1 MQASVGENVFVASC
15 PGCGA
20 TQFKATGPEAP
31 GFSMEVAGRKFQQS
45 DYFVRECLSC
55 GLLYRTPTLSDESLA
70 EYYALVPFQ
79 KWEATGYHPIERAV
93 LSVLKSLPRGSRIL
107 DYGCSSGR
115 LLSGLRDEYE
125 CYGSE
130 VNSVAAG
137 EASTR
142 GLKMIEPG
150 DLAGDLPVKFDAIV
164 LVDVFEH
171 LRKPLLL
178 LRQLM
183 QHASDNAL
191 LVIATG
197 NGDAA
202 ACRRDPAQFWYFRT
216 LEHLSMMTE
225 RHAQHLAAAVGLSL
239 EVLTK
244 VCHYDLSV
252 REKLVLWL
260 HDFVYWQFR
269 RRTFLARTLLPLLPK
284 IRNAG
289 TWTSAPPY
297 TCTRDHVVA
306 VFRGDEKIT
315 EIASTIR
322 SDYSLGKSDCSI

>member
-1 MQASVGENVFVASC
+1 VRRPVPMRAGIGDNIAVVSC
-15 PGCGA
+15 PGCGSA
-20 TQFKATGPEAP
+20 EFKATGPEAP
-31 GFSMEVAGRKFQQS
+31 GFFMEVAGRRFQQS
-45 DYFVRECLSC
+45 DYFVRECLNC
-55 GLLYRTPTLSDESLA
+55 GLLYRTPTLSDDTLA
-70 EYYALVPFQ
+70 DYYALVSFQ
-79 KWEATGYHPIERAV
+79 KWEASRYHPIERAV
-93 LSVLKSLPRGSRIL
+93 LSALKSLPPGSRIL

-115 LLSGLRDEYE
+115 LLSSLCHDYE

-130 VNSVAAG
+130 VNSVAAR

-142 GLKMIEPG
+142 GLRMIEPG
-150 DLAGDLPVKFDAIV
+150 DLATALSVKFDAIV

-183 QHASDNAL
+183 QHASQGAL

-197 NGDAA
+197 NGDAT

-216 LEHLSMMTE
+216 LEHLCMFTE
-225 RHAQHLAAAVGLSL
+225 RHTGHLSAALGLSV
-239 EVLTK
+239 EGLTK
-244 VCHYDLSV
+244 VCHYDMLA
-252 REKLVLWL
+252 REKVVLWL

-284 IRNAG
+284 VRRAR
-289 TWTSAPPY
+289 TWASAPTY

-306 VFRGDEKIT
+306 VFRLQENQ
-315 EIASTIR
+315 R
-322 SDYSLGKSDCSI
+322 